1 MGTGINLRSRCA
13 QGSASLLPPHLTSPD
28 VAPCIAGLFRR
39 RPQARGCTLAHYSR
53 LESPRVGVAARPHG
67 SDFRKAAPGSIDEL
81 QMLTRLHSLSVCL
94 PIVSHE
100 VSPALWMK
108 QALPFSSSPLFPTA
122 LRCCTQFMTINYP
135 QSPRTSNQLQVQ
147 MSGLSHRRHA
157 DSEVQLWFP
166 CYFPPS
172 FLKSLKE
179 FLIFIIW
186 TADSQISSTLYNS
199 EQ

>member
-1 MGTGINLRSRCA
+1 M
-13 QGSASLLPPHLTSPD
+13 
-28 VAPCIAGLFRR
+28 
-39 RPQARGCTLAHYSR
+39 
-53 LESPRVGVAARPHG
+53 
-67 SDFRKAAPGSIDEL
+67 KAAPGSIDEL

-108 QALPFSSSPLFPTA
+108 QALPFSPSPLFPTA

-147 MSGLSHRRHA
+147 MSGLFHRRHA
-157 DSEVQLWFP
+157 DPEVQLFFP

-172 FLKSLKE
+172 FLKSLKKKSLYFLFE
-179 FLIFIIW
+179 RLTHRSAALSTILSSNEDILQIFSSYILLLLNTFFLIGGLSLQACKQTI
-186 TADSQISSTLYNS
+186 QG
-199 EQ
+199 

>member
-1 MGTGINLRSRCA
+1 MGAGINLRSRCA

-39 RPQARGCTLAHYSR
+39 RPQALYSR
-53 LESPRVGVAARPHG
+53 TSPRLYSPLESPRVGVAARPHG
-67 SDFRKAAPGSIDEL
+67 SDLRKAAPGSIDEL

-94 PIVSHE
+94 PIVSHQ
-100 VSPALWMK
+100 VHPALWMK
-108 QALPFSSSPLFPTA
+108 QALPCSSSPSFPTA

-157 DSEVQLWFP
+157 DPEVQVLFP
-166 CYFPPS
+166 CYFFPL
-172 FLKSLKE
+172 F
-179 FLIFIIW
+179 
-186 TADSQISSTLYNS
+186 
-199 EQ
+199 